1 LCGLPTGHL
10 GCIVA
15 RLGLMAELLRIA
27 LRALHRRPARLTAM
41 PDEEQTAPAA
51 DEPDEPDVTSTPDDN
66 YDTDGPSFSPYG
78 IASAVLGVLCIAAI
92 ALGVVIWTDHRND
105 VEERTY
111 QTRAM
116 QAAADWTGVLI
127 NMNTENIKESLQRLH
142 DGTVGEL
149 NADFDSS
156 IQPYQQVVEKLQ
168 SRSRGEVEAVAFE
181 AVHHDLDAQP
191 GGPKP
196 SEPLPASIA
205 RRNDTVMVVATSVS
219 ENAGGK
225 SQTVH
230 WNLRLGVADVDGKL
244 MISRLESIR

>member
-1 LCGLPTGHL
+1 
-10 GCIVA
+10 
-15 RLGLMAELLRIA
+15 
-27 LRALHRRPARLTAM
+27 M
-41 PDEEQTAPAA
+41 PDDEQPEPADDA
-51 DEPDEPDVTSTPDDN
+51 ATETPDDAN
-66 YDTDGPSFSPYG
+66 GRTFSPYG
-78 IASAVLGVLCIAAI
+78 IASAVLGALCVAAI
-92 ALGVVIWTDHRND
+92 ALGAVIWTDHRND
-105 VEERTY
+105 VAELNY

-127 NMNTENIKESLQRLH
+127 NMNTDNIKQSLQRLH

-156 IQPYQQVVEKLQ
+156 IQPYQQVVERLQ
-168 SRSRGEVEAVAFE
+168 SRSSGEVDAVAVE

-196 SEPLPASIA
+196 SAPLPASMA
-205 RRNDTVMVVATSVS
+205 RRSDTVMVVATSVS

-225 SQTVH
+225 PQTVH
-230 WNLRLGVADVDGKL
+230 WNLRLGVSDIDGKL